1 MFNLA
6 GLLCVSWE
14 FTLSDKRFLG
24 TSHLDSPSV
33 FLASAEMVESWYQ
46 PWRAPPKAHSTK
58 AAKGKGQGTSTLLR
72 APPKWHTFLPF
83 HSHGP
88 GFPGKPTPSCQGG
101 GRCIVAGQPELFK
114 RKLVTAQARAPRVC
128 SKHSSVLSEPQALAG
143 YPDGLCFPAAAGA
156 PSKD

>member
-14 FTLSDKRFLG
+14 FTPSDKRFPC
-24 TSHLDSPSV
+24 TSLLDNPSV
-33 FLASAEMVESWYQ
+33 FLASETVESGHQ
-46 PWRAPPKAHSTK
+46 PGRAPPKAHSTK
-58 AAKGKGQGTSTLLR
+58 AAKRKGQGTSTLLR

-101 GRCIVAGQPELFK
+101 GRWTVTGQPELFK
-114 RKLVTAQARAPRVC
+114 RKLVTVPARAPRVC
-128 SKHSSVLSEPQALAG
+128 SKHSSVLSEPQTLAAP
-143 YPDGLCFPAAAGA
+143 PDGLCFPATAGA